1 MATNSPNIESDF
13 DGKVVLVTGAAGNLG
28 SAVVRR
34 FADAGAKV
42 ALVDRDR
49 SRFQEIIRSLS
60 GKRTMYKGF
69 VADLSKPDKV
79 QKLTD
84 SIVDHFGQIDI
95 LVHTVGGYA
104 AGKPVHE
111 SVREN
116 GLDVLDQMLNLNV
129 RPLYLLGGA
138 VAAHMVKKDIQGS
151 IVFILAKAG
160 EQGSK
165 NHAAYS
171 ASKAAAT
178 RIMESMAAELKEKS
192 IRVNGVSP
200 STIDTPPN
208 RKAMPD
214 ADTSKWVTPAQ
225 LADAIAFLCSPAGS
239 GIYGANLEVFG
250 RV

>member
-1 MATNSPNIESDF
+1 MATNLPNIESDF
-13 DGKVVLVTGAAGNLG
+13 AGKVVLVTGAAGNLG

-69 VADLSKPDKV
+69 VTDLSKPDKV

-84 SIVDHFGQIDI
+84 SIVDHFGQIDV

-111 SVREN
+111 S
-116 GLDVLDQMLNLNV
+116 GIDVLDQMLDLNV

-138 VAAHMVKKDIQGS
+138 VAAHMVEKDIQGS
-151 IVFILAKAG
+151 IVFI
-160 EQGSK
+160 
-165 NHAAYS
+165 
-171 ASKAAAT
+171 
-178 RIMESMAAELKEKS
+178 
-192 IRVNGVSP
+192 
-200 STIDTPPN
+200 
-208 RKAMPD
+208 
-214 ADTSKWVTPAQ
+214 
-225 LADAIAFLCSPAGS
+225 
-239 GIYGANLEVFG
+239 
-250 RV
+250 